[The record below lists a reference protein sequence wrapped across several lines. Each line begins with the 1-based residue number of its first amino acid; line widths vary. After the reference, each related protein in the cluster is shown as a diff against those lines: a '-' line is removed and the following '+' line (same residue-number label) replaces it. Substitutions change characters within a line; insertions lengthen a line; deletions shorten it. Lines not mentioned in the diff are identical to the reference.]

1 MSDQLSRLN
10 LPSDLK
16 RMSFSD
22 LRSLADEVRSLI
34 INTTSKVGGHLSSSL
49 GAVELAVAIHAVY
62 DSPKDK
68 ILWDVGHQAYAHK
81 ILTNRSSKFSTLRQL
96 GGISGFPNKD
106 ESPHDV
112 FTVGHAST
120 SISSALGLA
129 KAREL
134 MKENHNIVAVIGD
147 GSLSGGLAL
156 EGINNLLGLKDN
168 LVIVLNDN
176 QLSISKNVGAVANYF
191 TKLRT
196 SQTYVKFR
204 DRVEKMLARIPKIG
218 APLVKRAENFKNRIK
233 HFLVDFSPGVI
244 IEELGIRYLGPID
257 GHNIPLIMS
266 TLQYAKEVKGPIV
279 VHVITKKGKGYSPSE
294 ADPTKFHG
302 IAPFKVETGEL
313 TGSSTSPTYTSVFG
327 STINKLA
334 GSDESIVAITAAMLD
349 GTGLEEFSKNY
360 PGRLFDV
367 GIAEEHAVTF
377 AGGLA
382 RSGLKPIVAIYSTFL
397 QRAYDEMMHDVCL
410 QGLHVIFAVD
420 RAGVVGEDGATH
432 NGIFDIA
439 YLRTMPGMVIM
450 APKDENELQH
460 MLFTAVNY
468 NGPIAI
474 RYPRGQGTG
483 VGMES
488 EFRNLEIGKAEI
500 IYKSKLPT
508 SNLQT
513 NPNLQTP
520 DSKLLVIAVG
530 SMVHPAVE
538 AAKLAEAM
546 GRSLTVVNA
555 RFVKPLDE
563 ELILKLANE
572 ADKIVTVEE
581 GILDG
586 GFGSAVSDLLIDHG
600 INKPIKRL
608 GLPDKFIEHGKRS
621 EILDLYGLTPEKI
634 ASAL

>member
-16 RMSFSD
+16 KLSFSE
-22 LRSLADEVRSLI
+22 LQSLADEIRSLI
-34 INTTSKVGGHLSSSL
+34 IDTTSRVGGHLSSSL
-49 GAVELAVAIHAVY
+49 GAVELAVALHAVY

-81 ILTNRSSKFSTLRQL
+81 ILTNRSAKFPTLRQKN
-96 GGISGFPNKD
+96 GISGFPNKD

-134 MKENHNIVAVIGD
+134 SKDNFHIAAVIGD

-204 DRVEKMLARIPKIG
+204 DRVEKMLARVPKIG
-218 APLVKRAENFKNRIK
+218 APLVRRAENFKNRIK
-233 HFLVDFSPGVI
+233 HFLVDFSVGVI

-257 GHNIPLIMS
+257 GHNIPLIIS

-279 VHVITKKGKGYSPSE
+279 VHVLTKKGKGYSPSE

-302 IAPFKVETGEL
+302 IAPFKIETGEL
-313 TGSSTSPTYTSVFG
+313 SVKSDTPTYTSVFG
-327 STINKLA
+327 KTLSELA
-334 GSDESIVAITAAMLD
+334 KKNEKITAVTAAMLD
-349 GTGLEEFSKNY
+349 GTGLEEFARSF
-360 PGRLFDV
+360 PERLFDV

-382 RSGLKPIVAIYSTFL
+382 RAGYRPVVAIYSTFL

-410 QGLHVIFAVD
+410 QGLPVVFAVD
-420 RAGVVGEDGATH
+420 RAGIVGEDGATH

-450 APKDENELQH
+450 APKDENELRH
-460 MLFTAVNY
+460 MLFTAVDH

-474 RYPRGQGTG
+474 RYPRGQGR
-483 VGMES
+483 GMK
-488 EFRNLEIGKAEI
+488 FDADLVKMEIGKGEV
-500 IYKSKLPT
+500 IYT
-508 SNLQT
+508 SQSS
-513 NPNLQTP
+513 
-520 DSKLLVIAVG
+520 DSKQLVIALG
-530 SMVHPAVE
+530 SMAYPAVE
-538 AAKLAEAM
+538 AAKLAEVR
-546 GRSLTVVNA
+546 GISSIVVNA
-555 RFVKPLDE
+555 RFAKPLDE
-563 ELILKLANE
+563 ELIVKLAKGS
-572 ADKIVTVEE
+572 DKIVTVEE
-581 GILDG
+581 GVLDG
-586 GFGSAVSDLLIDHG
+586 GFGSAVSELLIDNG

-608 GLPDKFIEHGKRS
+608 GLPDKFIEHGKRI
-621 EILDLYGLTPEKI
+621 EILDMYGLTAEKI
-634 ASAL
+634 ASAF

>member
-1 MSDQLSRLN
+1 
-10 LPSDLK
+10 
-16 RMSFSD
+16 MSFSD
-22 LRSLADEVRSLI
+22 LQNLADEVRSLI

-49 GAVELAVAIHAVY
+49 GAVELAVALHAVY
-62 DSPKDK
+62 DSPRDK

-81 ILTNRSSKFSTLRQL
+81 ILTNRSSKFGTLRQK

-129 KAREL
+129 RAREL
-134 MKENHNIVAVIGD
+134 KKENYNIVAVIGD

-156 EGINNLLGLKDN
+156 EGINNLLGLKEN

-218 APLVKRAENFKNRIK
+218 VPLVKRAENFKNRIK

-279 VHVITKKGKGYSPSE
+279 VHVLTKKGKGYAPSE

-313 TGSSTSPTYTSVFG
+313 TGKSTSPTYTSVFG
-327 STINKLA
+327 STLNKLA
-334 GSDESIVAITAAMLD
+334 GSVESIVAITAAMLD
-349 GTGLEEFSKNY
+349 GTGLEDFSGNY

-377 AGGLA
+377 AAGLA
-382 RSGLKPIVAIYSTFL
+382 RSGLKPVVAIYSTFL

-410 QGLHVIFAVD
+410 QDLHVIFAID
-420 RAGVVGEDGATH
+420 RAGIVGEDGATH

-460 MLFTAVNY
+460 MIFTAVNY
-468 NGPIAI
+468 NGPIAL
-474 RYPRGQGTG
+474 RYPRGQGEG
-483 VGMES
+483 VKLDES
-488 EFRNLEIGKAEI
+488 LNEIEIGKAEI
-500 IYKSKLPT
+500 IYKSKHPT
-508 SNLQT
+508 SNIQT
-513 NPNLQTP
+513 NPNSQITG
-520 DSKLLVIAVG
+520 SKLLVVAIG
-530 SMVHPAVE
+530 SMVYLAVE
-538 AAKLAEAM
+538 AAKLAEAR
-546 GRSLTVVNA
+546 GISSIVVNA
-555 RFVKPLDE
+555 RFAKPLDE

-581 GILDG
+581 GVLDG
-586 GFGSAVSDLLIDHG
+586 GFGSAVSDLLLDHG
-600 INKPIKRL
+600 ISKPIKRL

-621 EILDLYGLTPEKI
+621 EILDQYGLIPEKI
-634 ASAL
+634 ASAF